1 MPHTPDPSPSAE
13 RGEKSPWAAG
23 TVMILIDLLPP
34 GLTFQ
39 DLVGPA
45 DATHPPATTLA
56 IELVSQVSG
65 PSPDGCMRRMRLI
78 ADHELLQR
86 YMISAPDVSAE
97 HADGDAAQI
106 EIARSVDLTLTAAAE
121 LA

>member
-39 DLVGPA
+39 DLVGPTNSASAYPAAPRSTDVGVGLHLRPDRVMRTMELTA
-45 DATHPPATTLA
+45 DY
-56 IELVSQVSG
+56 G
-65 PSPDGCMRRMRLI
+65 
-78 ADHELLQR
+78 LLQR
-86 YMISAPDVSAE
+86 YRISERQETSASSPVLSQSLNPQQ
-97 HADGDAAQI
+97 HTNYVQ
-106 EIARSVDLTLTAAAE
+106 LTNTLP
-121 LA
+121 